1 MSASRLARRAPAL
14 LAAGA
19 LFAVLAGPSSASGI
33 PGSTDCKPFVAAK
46 WQNPYPPHEIGK
58 HYQII
63 LVGKGFSCSSAFTYV
78 KKFILEKIEPE
89 KAMPAIGLVTGG
101 PKGYNCTSG
110 ISYTHK
116 AYQGNCIQKNPTP
129 SSSSFSWGPFNDS

>member
-1 MSASRLARRAPAL
+1 VRVGGLLPAVVVASI
-14 LAAGA
+14 LAASI
-19 LFAVLAGPSSASGI
+19 LAAQSCASGI

-63 LVGKGFSCSSAFTYV
+63 LVGKVFSCSSAFAYV
-78 KKFILEKIEPE
+78 KKFILEKIKPE
-89 KAMPAIGLVTGG
+89 KTMPAIGLVTGG
-101 PKGYNCTSG
+101 PSGYNCTSG
-110 ISYTHK
+110 ISYTHA

-129 SSSSFSWGPFNDS
+129 SSSSFSWGPYNDS